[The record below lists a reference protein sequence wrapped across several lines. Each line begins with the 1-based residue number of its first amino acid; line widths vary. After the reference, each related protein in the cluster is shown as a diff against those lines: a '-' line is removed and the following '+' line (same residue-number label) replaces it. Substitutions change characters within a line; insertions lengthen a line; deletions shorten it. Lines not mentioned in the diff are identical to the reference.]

1 MQEPNIKIIINT
13 IEIRKTFPEEIE
25 TTNTDYFNFRINSQ
39 EELEYL
45 NSKIY
50 EFIRE
55 DFNQKMHEIAKE
67 IENKRLC
74 KN

>member
-13 IEIRKTFPEEIE
+13 IEIKKTFPEEIE

-39 EELEYL
+39 EDLDYL

-50 EFIRE
+50 E
-55 DFNQKMHEIAKE
+55 KG
-67 IENKRLC
+67 
-74 KN
+74 